1 MTLVAESVIEVA
13 TGVGAGGVGGT
24 GGVVGELPPSPQE
37 LRSTAN
43 IKIGK
48 AARRKTPQEGCFS
61 SHIPYLI
68 LINCDLAGALWC

>member
-37 LRSTAN
+37 FRSTAN

-48 AARRKTPQEGCFS
+48 AARRKSPQEGCFCN
-61 SHIPYLI
+61 HILHLI
-68 LINCDLAGALWC
+68 LNRTGPRPT

>member
-37 LRSTAN
+37 LRSTAHTN
-43 IKIGK
+43 SVTIERLS
-48 AARRKTPQEGCFS
+48 ARV
-61 SHIPYLI
+61 
-68 LINCDLAGALWC
+68 ND

>member
-24 GGVVGELPPSPQE
+24 GGLVGELPPSPQE

-43 IKIGK
+43 IKIGN
-48 AARRKTPQEGCFS
+48 AARRKTPQEGCLCNHS
-61 SHIPYLI
+61 SYVLI
-68 LINCDLAGALWC
+68 TTIVLRKRA

>member
-48 AARRKTPQEGCFS
+48 AARRKSPQEG
-61 SHIPYLI
+61 
-68 LINCDLAGALWC
+68 